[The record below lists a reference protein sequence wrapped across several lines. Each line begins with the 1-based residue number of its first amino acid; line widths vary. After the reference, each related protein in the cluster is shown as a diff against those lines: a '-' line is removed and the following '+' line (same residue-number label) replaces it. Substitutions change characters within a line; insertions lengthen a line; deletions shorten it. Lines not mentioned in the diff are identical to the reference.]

1 MSKILICAAG
11 CCDELDET
19 SCLFC
24 CLCTDYYHHTCMNLS
39 DEQFLGVSKE
49 FKDSWVCPSCRSC
62 EPKRGDNSNTPVR
75 SVVAPTGPRH
85 SSTRAAPPHVAPG
98 RVVPPA
104 PLARAAPAPARAGG
118 TDHEYDN
125 VTLRSKP
132 RSARNCHCLSADII
146 REIIR
151 EELDRKLN
159 SEIKDIQ
166 SKLSSIDE
174 SLACYSVEFDLLK
187 RESEAQKQL
196 IGTLQKDNAELRDT
210 SRVLT
215 NRVHQMELLSRADN
229 LEIQCVPENKNENLY
244 NTVQQLGKTIKCP
257 LSDSDVQYCSRIA
270 KLNNSS
276 PRPRSILV
284 KFNSRR
290 LRDTFLA
297 GVIKF
302 NKYNSSDKLN
312 TTHLGLCIKSLHAA
326 TRLKAKQLNYKFV
339 WVRDGKVFV
348 RKTENSN
355 YLYIRNFDVLS
366 SLS

>member
-125 VTLRSKP
+125 VGVTQAYAASVLRNTSGPVKF
-132 RSARNCHCLSADII
+132 LIG
-146 REIIR
+146 REKDP
-151 EELDRKLN
+151 EN
-159 SEIKDIQ
+159 SE
-166 SKLSSIDE
+166 E
-174 SLACYSVEFDLLK
+174 SLD
-187 RESEAQKQL
+187 
-196 IGTLQKDNAELRDT
+196 I
-210 SRVLT
+210 
-215 NRVHQMELLSRADN
+215 ADKGRR
-229 LEIQCVPENKNENLY
+229 CGKN
-244 NTVQQLGKTIKCP
+244 
-257 LSDSDVQYCSRIA
+257 
-270 KLNNSS
+270 
-276 PRPRSILV
+276 
-284 KFNSRR
+284 
-290 LRDTFLA
+290 
-297 GVIKF
+297 
-302 NKYNSSDKLN
+302 
-312 TTHLGLCIKSLHAA
+312 
-326 TRLKAKQLNYKFV
+326 NY
-339 WVRDGKVFV
+339 
-348 RKTENSN
+348 
-355 YLYIRNFDVLS
+355 
-366 SLS
+366 